1 MMMNANLKNQVE
13 TFGQFCGRK
22 WPLLCS
28 GDVTSV
34 PLEEGKYWCLS
45 NGLRATFRVFSNKLL
60 K

>member
-28 GDVTSV
+28 GDVT
-34 PLEEGKYWCLS
+34 LS
-45 NGLRATFRVFSNKLL
+45 EQIKFVWD
-60 K
+60 